1 MSQGQWITVP
11 ANQTRSGKP
20 ERRFRMSSGQ
30 IRETEPGLSYL
41 GAQLG
46 ALGRTLGSLG
56 GPPRYSP
63 EQMRQA
69 TAGVPL
75 APTASR
81 AAPPADDWRQR
92 VGNAPLSSAQ
102 LAALRDGQ
110 NAAIRAYAPAAPV
123 LPPPSGGGLSDDA
136 DARASERRRMQQ
148 QYAPQNYWASE
159 TGKAMA
165 EATRTGPR
173 ADEAGYAQR
182 ADIAAWMEA
191 NKNAPKGADGLN
203 IVERFE
209 RQQRERGLWGSPG
222 ATDGDLAGEQLTAR
236 GEADST
242 AQALRSEVAWADPAL
257 KGQTPLAAAQ
267 ADVAGLQRQ
276 QGQALQEQLL
286 ALAAAGQLPN
296 FTGQQDT
303 AVAFAPQ
310 GANPISPE
318 LAYSPELQGGLS
330 LAQRPVEAPQA
341 RAQALAAVAPAHSS
355 QALATGTGSGAGST
369 LQPASAAASE
379 VGVEPAAASGPA
391 NTENPADRLLAFHT
405 NQLRAGRSRS
415 AVLGY

>member
-1 MSQGQWITVP
+1 MSLQQFFE
-11 ANQTRSGKP
+11 AQQA
-20 ERRFRMSSGQ
+20 ERRAQSGAA
-30 IRETEPGLSYL
+30 R
-41 GAQLG
+41 
-46 ALGRTLGSLG
+46 
-56 GPPRYSP
+56 PPRRAP
-63 EQMRQA
+63 EPIDVAGAVGGWLQQNVLRTFDPVQEATRFRTRQEA
-69 TAGVPL
+69 AAPQAAP
-75 APTASR
+75 APTA
-81 AAPPADDWRQR
+81 DWRSR
-92 VGNAPLSSAQ
+92 VDNAPLTSAQ
-102 LAALRDGQ
+102 LNTLREGQ
-110 NAAIRAYAPAAPV
+110 NQAIRAYAPEAPV
-123 LPPPSGGGLSDDA
+123 LPPPTGGGLSDDV

-173 ADEAGYAQR
+173 AGEAGYAQR

-222 ATDGDLAGEQLTAR
+222 TPDGDLAGEQLTAR
-236 GEADST
+236 GDADST
-242 AQALRSEVAWADPAL
+242 AQALRSEVSWADPAL

-286 ALAAAGQLPN
+286 AMAAAGQLPD
-296 FTGQQDT
+296 FAGPQDT

-355 QALATGTGSGAGST
+355 QALATGTGSGAGNT
-369 LQPASAAASE
+369 LQPSSAAASLA
-379 VGVEPAAASGPA
+379 GVEPAAMSGPA
-391 NTENPADRLLAFHT
+391 NAENPADRLLAFHK
-405 NQLRAGRSRS
+405 NQLRAGRSRG